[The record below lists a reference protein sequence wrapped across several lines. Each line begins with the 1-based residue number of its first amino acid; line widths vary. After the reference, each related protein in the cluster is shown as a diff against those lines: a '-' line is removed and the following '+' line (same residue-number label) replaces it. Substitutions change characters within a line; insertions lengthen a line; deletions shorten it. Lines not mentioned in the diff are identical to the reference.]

1 MASIDEINKCII
13 ANNATLTADIKN
25 EITNVR
31 NELLSKISE
40 ISTSF
45 NKDIVDV
52 RETTSLLQIEVT
64 KLQKHCV
71 QQDDRISRLDDM
83 YQRLE
88 KKQSLIIRNLPVFP
102 NENLQST
109 FASICATIKCEL
121 PVPLPV
127 LFRIKS
133 KNKNTDNTR
142 NAINLLHASS
152 SKRVLRSKSTNSMD
166 ENIVVNN
173 TKSPPMVVV
182 KFALNWQK
190 NLFFNKYF
198 EYGKLTLNNVASTAN
213 IPIRIIIIC
222 EHLTTNNYS
231 IFRSALEAKLKGFF
245 SKVSTFNGQV
255 QVYDGSNKRLTI
267 TNIDELKKLID
278 LQCKNIIIDDA

>member
-71 QQDDRISRLDDM
+71 Q
-83 YQRLE
+83 
-88 KKQSLIIRNLPVFP
+88 
-102 NENLQST
+102 
-109 FASICATIKCEL
+109 
-121 PVPLPV
+121 
-127 LFRIKS
+127 
-133 KNKNTDNTR
+133 
-142 NAINLLHASS
+142 H
-152 SKRVLRSKSTNSMD
+152 
-166 ENIVVNN
+166 
-173 TKSPPMVVV
+173 
-182 KFALNWQK
+182 
-190 NLFFNKYF
+190 
-198 EYGKLTLNNVASTAN
+198 
-213 IPIRIIIIC
+213 
-222 EHLTTNNYS
+222 
-231 IFRSALEAKLKGFF
+231 
-245 SKVSTFNGQV
+245 
-255 QVYDGSNKRLTI
+255 
-267 TNIDELKKLID
+267 ELKKLID